1 MLPLNNNT
9 IAHWTVFIRILLVF
23 VIIYLF
29 GLPSFFANL
38 TAVLLLIIAAILDG
52 VDGYLARKYNA
63 SSLVGG
69 MLDTLGDRI
78 TENVLLI
85 FFACERLIPF
95 YVPVVFVA
103 RSLTSDF
110 IRFLWVRQQVST
122 FAMQTS
128 KLGMILV
135 SSKTSRVI
143 YLMAKIG
150 LFLAGGILIC
160 LKRLTVYPSMV
171 ARLADILWTGAII
184 LLVLSLVRFFLLVY
198 DSRELLARELGG

>member
-1 MLPLNNNT
+1 MVPLNNNT

-23 VIIYLF
+23 VVIFLF
-29 GLPSFFANL
+29 TLPSFFANV
-38 TAVLLLIIAAILDG
+38 AGVLLLIVAAVLDG

-95 YVPVVFVA
+95 YVPIVFVA

-110 IRFLWVRQQVST
+110 IRFLWVKQQVST

-128 KLGMILV
+128 KLGRILV

-150 LFLAGGILIC
+150 LFLLGGVIISLE
-160 LKRLTVYPSMV
+160 RLAAYPDMV
-171 ARLADILWTGAII
+171 ARLGNILWSGAII
-184 LLVLSLVRFFLLVY
+184 LLAFNLVRFFLLLY
-198 DSRELLARELGG
+198 DSRELLQKELVK

>member
-1 MLPLNNNT
+1 
-9 IAHWTVFIRILLVF
+9 
-23 VIIYLF
+23 
-29 GLPSFFANL
+29 
-38 TAVLLLIIAAILDG
+38 AILDG

-110 IRFLWVRQQVST
+110 IRFLWVKQQVST

-150 LFLAGGILIC
+150 LFLLGGVIISLQ
-160 LKRLTVYPSMV
+160 RLVAYSALV
-171 ARLADILWTGAII
+171 ARLADILWTGSII
-184 LLVLSLVRFFLLVY
+184 LLVLSLVRFSLLVY